1 MLFEMIICDCY
12 LVINLISI
20 VKIDES
26 YLYKT
31 GISNR
36 YEKSLGS
43 KV

>member
-1 MLFEMIICDCY
+1 MIIYACY
-12 LVINLISI
+12 LVINLVSI

-26 YLYKT
+26 NLYEM